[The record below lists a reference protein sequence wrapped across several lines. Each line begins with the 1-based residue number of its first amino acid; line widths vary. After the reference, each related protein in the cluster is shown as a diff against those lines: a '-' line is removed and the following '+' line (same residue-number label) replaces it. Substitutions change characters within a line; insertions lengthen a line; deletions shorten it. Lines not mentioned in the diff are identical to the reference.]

1 MPLVLVAES
10 LREMQSSGGAADG
23 RWGGEALVLT
33 GHEFEDVLRALLECA
48 DAVASARGS
57 KARGVARAAGLPSM
71 RQVSRALCRARA
83 RLRGPPAPRHAAE
96 RAGRRRR
103 ARRSCSVLRR

>member
-23 RWGGEALVLT
+23 RWGGEALVLN
-33 GHEFEDVLRALLECA
+33 GREFEDVLGALLECA

-83 RLRGPPAPRHAAE
+83 RLGARRPRATRLSARGGGGA
-96 RAGRRRR
+96 RAGP
-103 ARRSCSVLRR
+103 AAS